1 MQALHA
7 SSTPHTSP
15 PSLHQ
20 ALWWATYQGL
30 PPLDAERILLHALNR
45 AVNSKAWLRAHDTDA
60 LTDNAW
66 SVFTQGVVRRLG
78 HEPLAYITGKRGF
91 YGLQLQIDA
100 RVLDPRPD
108 TETLVDWALEVLQ
121 PLATPRVADLGTGSG
136 AIALALKH
144 QRSDAD
150 VTAIDASAD
159 ALAVAT
165 ANAERLGL
173 TLTLAHGHWLQPL
186 KKLAEQLNPTQGWDL
201 VVSNPP
207 YIAENDPHL
216 AKLHHEPRQALTS
229 GVDGLDDLRH
239 LVAHTPSVLRPGG
252 WLLLEH
258 GYDQAE
264 AVRALLAQRGFA
276 SVQSRKDLAGIERC
290 SGGVWPGAD
299 NEG

>member
-1 MQALHA
+1 MPLKPTIAQALDTAVGEGIPRKVA
-7 SSTPHTSP
+7 SQLLAFSLYEDCRQLARLRCHELDKMSTEAVTLFRLLCKRWS
-15 PSLHQ
+15 SDE
-20 ALWWATYQGL
+20 
-30 PPLDAERILLHALNR
+30 PLEYLLHSA
-45 AVNSKAWLRAHDTDA
+45 
-60 LTDNAW
+60 
-66 SVFTQGVVRRLG
+66 
-78 HEPLAYITGKRGF
+78 EF
-91 YGLQLQIDA
+91 YGLSVVVDQ
-100 RVLDPRPD
+100 RVLVPRPD
-108 TETLVDWALEVLQ
+108 TETLVDWALEVLH
-121 PLATPRVADLGTGSG
+121 PLSTPRVADLGTGSG

-144 QRSDAD
+144 QRPDAD
-150 VTAIDASAD
+150 VTAVDASAD

-186 KKLAEQLNPTQGWDL
+186 QKLAEQLNPTQGWDL
-201 VVSNPP
+201 VASNPP

-290 SGGVWPGAD
+290 SGGVWPGAG